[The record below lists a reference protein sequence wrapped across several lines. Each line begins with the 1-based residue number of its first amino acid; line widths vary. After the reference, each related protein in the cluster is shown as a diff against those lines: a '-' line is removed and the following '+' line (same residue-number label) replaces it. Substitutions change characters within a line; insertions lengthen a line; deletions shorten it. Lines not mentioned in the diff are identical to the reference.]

1 MDEKILPLLNQILEG
16 QKDTTKRLDRIEKKL
31 DATVEQTADLTE
43 FRTEVN
49 AKLEDIKSDF
59 TNVEVITASNW
70 KDIARLK
77 AVK

>member
-1 MDEKILPLLNQILEG
+1 MISYKPLLNQILEG
-16 QKDTTKRLDRIEKKL
+16 QKDTTQRLDRIEKKL
-31 DATVEQTADLTE
+31 DATVEQTADLTA

-49 AKLEDIKSDF
+49 TKLEDIKFDF

>member
-49 AKLEDIKSDF
+49 AKLEDIKSNF